1 MSRKK
6 SSPPR
11 PFPSP
16 RAGDGPAGFLEIA
29 AVGAFHR
36 GEDGLG
42 RFAPFGKRG
51 RTYLLSPARE
61 RRLAW
66 SLALFYLLLFAAL
79 VGVGER
85 WGVGYNLFLTA
96 PAALLVLFG
105 GYALFAR
112 SLPVAEEEQEG
123 APPPARPED
132 GDEMPVS
139 RGRLVWAVVSSLGF
153 IALGAWLASAGRVVL
168 GGAVAALF
176 LVVLATNVLALLRG
190 R

>member
-1 MSRKK
+1 
-6 SSPPR
+6 
-11 PFPSP
+11 
-16 RAGDGPAGFLEIA
+16 
-29 AVGAFHR
+29 VGAFHR
-36 GEDGLG
+36 GEDGFG

-85 WGVGYNLFLTA
+85 WGVGYNLFVTA
-96 PAALLVLFG
+96 PIALLVLFG

-112 SLPVAEEEQEG
+112 SLPVAETEQEG
-123 APPPARPED
+123 ATPPPARPED
-132 GDEMPVS
+132 GDAAPVS
-139 RGRLVWAVVSSLGF
+139 RGRLAWSVVSSLGF